1 MTNLN
6 KIFKLYDVQS
16 HNQRTVKELLTV
28 HLPKTYTSEV
38 IEYLNALG
46 VSASSQTVRNVKS
59 GTHKD
64 LIIFNAIITL
74 AEKYQQLAKD
84 LENKLQTAV

>member
-6 KIFKLYDVQS
+6 KIFKFYDVQS
-16 HNQRTVKELLTV
+16 HNQQTVKELLTV

-38 IEYLNALG
+38 IDHLNALG
-46 VSASSQTVRNVKS
+46 ISTSSQTIRNVKS

-64 LIIFNAIITL
+64 LIIFNAIITV
-74 AEKYQQLAKD
+74 AEKYQRIAKD
-84 LENKLQTAV
+84 LQKKFKTAV